1 MTPSITGGQGG
12 IDAGSSA
19 SMGGD
24 TVNNTNES
32 IFQSINVNG
41 GVSPALMNSIG
52 GLSAGFYS
60 AVNKRADAGQAGS
73 LLIWAAIAAIGAGV
87 LYIAKKG

>member
-1 MTPSITGGQGG
+1 MIPSISGGEGG

-24 TVNNTNES
+24 TVTNSNES

-52 GLSAGFYS
+52 GLSAGFYD
-60 AVNKRADAGQAGS
+60 AVNKRADSGKGRS
-73 LLIWAAIAAIGAGV
+73 LMIWAAIAVVGAGV
-87 LYIAKKG
+87 LYLAKKR